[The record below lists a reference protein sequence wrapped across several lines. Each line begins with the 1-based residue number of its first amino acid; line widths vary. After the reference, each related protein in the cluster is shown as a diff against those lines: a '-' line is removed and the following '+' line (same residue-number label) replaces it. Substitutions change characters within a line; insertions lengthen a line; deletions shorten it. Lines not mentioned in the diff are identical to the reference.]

1 MIQGKEKMSKLRGH
15 PHGYTFPGLH
25 TLFDETYNRG
35 KSKNGLANKSRHYI
49 LIAIKLLTGRSKH

>member
-15 PHGYTFPGLH
+15 PRGYTFPGLH

-35 KSKNGLANKSRHYI
+35 KSANKSRHYI